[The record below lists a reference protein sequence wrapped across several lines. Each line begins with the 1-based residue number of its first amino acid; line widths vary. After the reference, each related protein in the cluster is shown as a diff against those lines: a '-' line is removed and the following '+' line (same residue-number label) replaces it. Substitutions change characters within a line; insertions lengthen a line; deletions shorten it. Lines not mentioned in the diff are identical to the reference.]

1 MVSTSNYARCVKLGY
16 SRTVSAALHRQHAR
30 TLDRSTVIHG
40 SGERQ
45 RTYREDAAP
54 AWATDIARRLLAT
67 FD

>member
-1 MVSTSNYARCVKLGY
+1 
-16 SRTVSAALHRQHAR
+16 
-30 TLDRSTVIHG
+30 VIHG